1 MPSRTLPM
9 QSTTTQSALTTQS
22 TLTTPRGTG
31 RVIRV
36 ALTVLLVAWF
46 ALPFLPLVLWSFADA
61 WSFPSP
67 LPTTWGVRGVED
79 ALGFGLL
86 PGLGR
91 SVLLGLAVAAIA
103 TPFGALAARA
113 LTFGAVPFP
122 RTVSALLLA
131 PIALPPFAAVLG
143 VNVLLLRAYVP
154 PIVGVVLVLV
164 VLALPYTTFVMR
176 AAYGAYDLSYEEEA
190 RLLGAS
196 PAQVLR
202 RVHLPMIAP
211 ALARAAFLA
220 FLVAWSDYIVT
231 VIVGGG
237 EVVTLPLIVAGAAA
251 GLGNDAAVAV
261 MSLGAVIPPVLL
273 LVAVLTLRGSARSA
287 SKRRR
292 PSTAMPSTDTASASP
307 SAHPTTSGASA

>member
-1 MPSRTLPM
+1 MDS
-9 QSTTTQSALTTQS
+9 S
-22 TLTTPRGTG
+22 TLTTPRGPG
-31 RVIRV
+31 RIIRL
-36 ALTVLLVAWF
+36 ALTAALLVWF
-46 ALPFLPLVLWSFADA
+46 ALPFLPLVLWSFADG
-61 WSFPSP
+61 WSYPSP
-67 LPTTWGVRGVED
+67 LPTAWGLQGVDD
-79 ALGFGLL
+79 AAGFGMV
-86 PGLGR
+86 PGFGR
-91 SVLLGLAVAAIA
+91 SVLLGLVVAAIA
-103 TPFGALAARA
+103 TPLGALAARA

-154 PIVGVVLVLV
+154 PVLGVVLVLV
-164 VLALPYTTFVMR
+164 VMALPYTAFVMR
-176 AAYGAYDLSYEEEA
+176 AAYGAYDVSYEEEA
-190 RLLGAS
+190 RLLGAGA
-196 PAQVLR
+196 AQVLR

-237 EVVTLPLIVAGAAA
+237 ELVTLPLIVAGAAA

-273 LVAVLTLRGSARSA
+273 LLAVLTLRGSDRSSSARRASRRDPGSGQSA
-287 SKRRR
+287 SPPAR
-292 PSTAMPSTDTASASP
+292 PSTSTSTSTS
-307 SAHPTTSGASA
+307 TSGASA

>member
-1 MPSRTLPM
+1 MRS
-9 QSTTTQSALTTQS
+9 S
-22 TLTTPRGTG
+22 TLTTPRGPG
-31 RVIRV
+31 RVIRLAV
-36 ALTVLLVAWF
+36 TALLIVWF
-46 ALPFLPLVLWSFADA
+46 TLPFLPLALWAFADG

-67 LPTTWGVRGVED
+67 LPTAWGVQGIED

-86 PGLGR
+86 PGFAR
-91 SVLLGLAVAAIA
+91 SVLLGLVVAAIS
-103 TPFGALAARA
+103 TPLGALAARA
-113 LTFGAVPFP
+113 LTFGTVPFP
-122 RTVSALLLA
+122 RTISALLLA

-154 PIVGVVLVLV
+154 PVIGVVLVLV

-176 AAYGAYDLSYEEEA
+176 TAYGAYDLSYEEEA

-196 PAQVLR
+196 RAQVLR
-202 RVHLPMIAP
+202 RVHLPMISP

-237 EVVTLPLIVAGAAA
+237 ELVTLPLIVAGAAA

-261 MSLGAVIPPVLL
+261 MSLGAVVPPVLL
-273 LVAVLTLRGSARSA
+273 LIAVLAVRGSGRATA
-287 SKRRR
+287 GRRR
-292 PSTAMPSTDTASASP
+292 LSSAASNIASSTSSSR
-307 SAHPTTSGASA
+307 PTTSGASA

>member
-1 MPSRTLPM
+1 MS
-9 QSTTTQSALTTQS
+9 SS
-22 TLTTPRGTG
+22 TLTTPRGPG
-31 RVIRV
+31 RVIRL
-36 ALTVLLVAWF
+36 ALTALLVVWF
-46 ALPFLPLVLWSFADA
+46 ALPFLPLVLWSFADE
-61 WSFPSP
+61 WSYPSP
-67 LPTTWGVRGVED
+67 LPTDWGFQGVED
-79 ALGFGLL
+79 AVGFGLL
-86 PGLGR
+86 PGFGR
-91 SVLLGLAVAAIA
+91 SVLLGLVVAAIA
-103 TPFGALAARA
+103 TPLGALAARA

-143 VNVLLLRAYVP
+143 VNVLLLRAYIP
-154 PIVGVVLVLV
+154 PVIGVVVVLVV
-164 VLALPYTTFVMR
+164 MALPYTAFVMR

-190 RLLGAS
+190 RLLGAGS
-196 PAQVLR
+196 AQVLR

-237 EVVTLPLIVAGAAA
+237 ELVTLPLIVAGATA

-273 LVAVLTLRGSARSA
+273 LVAVLTLRGPGRA
-287 SKRRR
+287 SSGRGTSSL
-292 PSTAMPSTDTASASP
+292 PPPASLP
-307 SAHPTTSGASA
+307 PTSGASA

>member
-1 MPSRTLPM
+1 MTS
-9 QSTTTQSALTTQS
+9 S
-22 TLTTPRGTG
+22 TLTTPRGPG
-31 RVIRV
+31 RVIRLAV
-36 ALTVLLVAWF
+36 TALLVVWF
-46 ALPFLPLVLWSFADA
+46 ALPFLPLVLWAFADG

-67 LPTTWGVRGVED
+67 LPTAWGVQGIQD

-86 PGLGR
+86 PGFAR
-91 SVLLGLAVAAIA
+91 SVLLGLVVAAIA
-103 TPFGALAARA
+103 TPLGALAARA
-113 LTFGAVPFP
+113 LTFGTVPFP
-122 RTVSALLLA
+122 RTISALLLA

-143 VNVLLLRAYVP
+143 VNVLLLRAYIP
-154 PIVGVVLVLV
+154 PIIGVVLVLV

-176 AAYGAYDLSYEEEA
+176 TAYGAYDLSYEEEA
-190 RLLGAS
+190 RLLGAAPS
-196 PAQVLR
+196 QVLR

-237 EVVTLPLIVAGAAA
+237 ELVTLPLIVAGAAA

-273 LVAVLTLRGSARSA
+273 LVAVLTLRGSGRAARGRHRRSSA
-287 SKRRR
+287 P
-292 PSTAMPSTDTASASP
+292 PSPASAAS
-307 SAHPTTSGASA
+307 SSRPTTSGASA

>member
-1 MPSRTLPM
+1 MTS
-9 QSTTTQSALTTQS
+9 S
-22 TLTTPRGTG
+22 TLTTPRGPG
-31 RVIRV
+31 RIVRLAV
-36 ALTVLLVAWF
+36 TALLVVWF
-46 ALPFLPLVLWSFADA
+46 ALPFLPLVLWAFADG

-67 LPTTWGVRGVED
+67 LPTAWGVQGIQD

-86 PGLGR
+86 PGFAR
-91 SVLLGLAVAAIA
+91 SVLLGLVVAAIA
-103 TPFGALAARA
+103 TPLGALAARA
-113 LTFGAVPFP
+113 LTFGTVPFP
-122 RTVSALLLA
+122 RTISALLLA

-143 VNVLLLRAYVP
+143 VNVLLLRAYIP
-154 PIVGVVLVLV
+154 PVIGVVVVLV

-176 AAYGAYDLSYEEEA
+176 TAYGGYDLSYEEEA
-190 RLLGAS
+190 RLLGAA

-237 EVVTLPLIVAGAAA
+237 ELVTLPLIVAGAAA

-273 LVAVLTLRGSARSA
+273 LLAVLAVGGSGRATG
-287 SKRRR
+287 KRR
-292 PSTAMPSTDTASASP
+292 PSSDLTNTISAAPSP
-307 SAHPTTSGASA
+307 HPTTSGASA

>member
-1 MPSRTLPM
+1 MTS
-9 QSTTTQSALTTQS
+9 S
-22 TLTTPRGTG
+22 TLTTPRGPG
-31 RVIRV
+31 RIVRLAV
-36 ALTVLLVAWF
+36 TALLVVWF
-46 ALPFLPLVLWSFADA
+46 ALPFLPLVLWAFADG

-67 LPTTWGVRGVED
+67 LPTAWGVQGIQD

-86 PGLGR
+86 PGFAR
-91 SVLLGLAVAAIA
+91 SVLLGLVVAAIA
-103 TPFGALAARA
+103 TPLGALAARA
-113 LTFGAVPFP
+113 LTFGTVPFP
-122 RTVSALLLA
+122 RTFSALLLA

-143 VNVLLLRAYVP
+143 VNVLLLRAYIP
-154 PIVGVVLVLV
+154 PAIGVVVVLV

-176 AAYGAYDLSYEEEA
+176 TAYGGYDLSYEEEA
-190 RLLGAS
+190 RLLGAA

-237 EVVTLPLIVAGAAA
+237 ELVTLPLIVAGAAA

-273 LVAVLTLRGSARSA
+273 LLAVLAVGGSGRATG
-287 SKRRR
+287 KRR
-292 PSTAMPSTDTASASP
+292 PSSALPNTISAAP

>member
-1 MPSRTLPM
+1 MS
-9 QSTTTQSALTTQS
+9 SSALTA
-22 TLTTPRGTG
+22 PRGPG
-31 RVIRV
+31 RVIR
-36 ALTVLLVAWF
+36 LTVTILLLAWF

-61 WSFPSP
+61 WSYPSP
-67 LPTTWGVRGVED
+67 LPTAWGSDGIED
-79 ALGFGLL
+79 AIAFGLL
-86 PGLGR
+86 PGFGR
-91 SVLLGLAVAAIA
+91 SVLLGLVVAAIA
-103 TPFGALAARA
+103 TPLGALAARA

-143 VNVLLLRAYVP
+143 VNVLLLRAYLP
-154 PIVGVVLVLV
+154 PVIGVVLVLV
-164 VLALPYTTFVMR
+164 VMALPYTAFVMR

-190 RLLGAS
+190 RLLGAGRL
-196 PAQVLR
+196 QVLR

-237 EVVTLPLIVAGAAA
+237 ELVTLPLIVAGAAA

-273 LVAVLTLRGSARSA
+273 LIAVSMLRGSGRSSSTRRSA
-287 SKRRR
+287 
-292 PSTAMPSTDTASASP
+292 TAVPSP
-307 SAHPTTSGASA
+307 SGLPSISGASA

>member
-1 MPSRTLPM
+1 MS
-9 QSTTTQSALTTQS
+9 S
-22 TLTTPRGTG
+22 TLTTPRGAG
-31 RVIRV
+31 RVIRL
-36 ALTVLLVAWF
+36 ALTALLVVWF
-46 ALPFLPLVLWSFADA
+46 ALPFLPLVLWAFADG

-67 LPTTWGVRGVED
+67 LPTAWGLQGVED

-86 PGLGR
+86 PGLAR

-103 TPFGALAARA
+103 SPLGALAARA

-122 RTVSALLLA
+122 RAVSALLLA

-143 VNVLLLRAYVP
+143 VNVLLLRAHVP
-154 PIVGVVLVLV
+154 PVLGVVLVLV

-176 AAYGAYDLSYEEEA
+176 TAYGAYDLSYEEEA

-196 PAQVLR
+196 RAQVLR

-237 EVVTLPLIVAGAAA
+237 EVITLPLIVAGAAS

-273 LVAVLTLRGSARSA
+273 LLSVLTLRGSRSPVTGGRRRSSARSRSDAAAPA
-287 SKRRR
+287 S
-292 PSTAMPSTDTASASP
+292 
-307 SAHPTTSGASA
+307 HPTTSGASA

>member
-1 MPSRTLPM
+1 MS
-9 QSTTTQSALTTQS
+9 S
-22 TLTTPRGTG
+22 TLTTPRGAG
-31 RVIRV
+31 RVIRL
-36 ALTVLLVAWF
+36 ALTALLVVWF
-46 ALPFLPLVLWSFADA
+46 ALPFLPLVLWAFADG

-67 LPTTWGVRGVED
+67 LPTAWGLQGVED
-79 ALGFGLL
+79 ALGFGVL
-86 PGLGR
+86 PGLAR
-91 SVLLGLAVAAIA
+91 SVFLGLAVAAIA
-103 TPFGALAARA
+103 TPLGALAARA

-122 RTVSALLLA
+122 RAVSALLLA

-143 VNVLLLRAYVP
+143 VNVLLLRAHVP
-154 PIVGVVLVLV
+154 PVLGVVLVLV

-176 AAYGAYDLSYEEEA
+176 TAYGAYDLSYEEEA

-196 PAQVLR
+196 RAQVLR

-237 EVVTLPLIVAGAAA
+237 EVVTLPLIVAGAAS

-273 LVAVLTLRGSARSA
+273 LVSVLTLRGSRSPVTGG
-287 SKRRR
+287 RRR
-292 PSTAMPSTDTASASP
+292 SSTRSRSDAATPAS
-307 SAHPTTSGASA
+307 HPTTSGASA

>member
-1 MPSRTLPM
+1 MPS
-9 QSTTTQSALTTQS
+9 TTLTTKERRAAPS
-22 TLTTPRGTG
+22 ALTTPRGIG
-31 RVIRV
+31 RVIRI
-36 ALTVLLVAWF
+36 ALTVLLVIWF
-46 ALPFLPLVLWSFADA
+46 ALPFLPLVLWAFADD

-67 LPTTWGVRGVED
+67 LPTAWGVRGIED

-86 PGLGR
+86 PGFAR
-91 SVLLGLAVAAIA
+91 SVLLGLVVAAIA
-103 TPFGALAARA
+103 TPLGALAARA

-122 RTVSALLLA
+122 RAVTALLLA

-143 VNVLLLRAYVP
+143 VNVLLLRAYIP
-154 PIVGVVLVLV
+154 PVLGVILVLV

-176 AAYGAYDLSYEEEA
+176 TAYGAYDLSYEEEA

-196 PAQVLR
+196 RAQVLR

-273 LVAVLTLRGSARSA
+273 LVAVLSLRGSGRKSTAR
-287 SKRRR
+287 RRR
-292 PSTAMPSTDTASASP
+292 PSSARSRSDAAVTPASR
-307 SAHPTTSGASA
+307 PTTSGASA

>member
-1 MPSRTLPM
+1 MPSPTLPM
-9 QSTTTQSALTTQS
+9 QSTPTMQS
-22 TLTTPRGTG
+22 TLTTPRGAG

-36 ALTVLLVAWF
+36 ALTMLLVAWF
-46 ALPFLPLVLWSFADA
+46 ALPFLPLVLWASADA

-67 LPTTWGVRGVED
+67 LPTAWGVQGLEE
-79 ALGFGLL
+79 ALGFGLV
-86 PGLGR
+86 PGFAR
-91 SVLLGLAVAAIA
+91 SVLLGSVVAAVA
-103 TPFGALAARA
+103 TPLGALAARA
-113 LTFGAVPFP
+113 LTFGTVPFP

-190 RLLGAS
+190 RLLGATPS
-196 PAQVLR
+196 QVLR

-237 EVVTLPLIVAGAAA
+237 ELVTLPLIVAGAAA

-273 LVAVLTLRGSARSA
+273 LVAVLTLRGSGRAAGGR
-287 SKRRR
+287 RRR
-292 PSTAMPSTDTASASP
+292 PSAPPNTTSAASS
-307 SAHPTTSGASA
+307 SHPTTPGASA

>member
-1 MPSRTLPM
+1 MTS
-9 QSTTTQSALTTQS
+9 S
-22 TLTTPRGTG
+22 TLNTPRGPG
-31 RVIRV
+31 RVIRLAV
-36 ALTVLLVAWF
+36 TALLIVWF
-46 ALPFLPLVLWSFADA
+46 ALPFLPLVLWAFADG

-67 LPTTWGVRGVED
+67 LPTAWGVQGIED

-86 PGLGR
+86 PGFAR
-91 SVLLGLAVAAIA
+91 SVLLGLVVAAIA
-103 TPFGALAARA
+103 TPLGALAARA

-122 RTVSALLLA
+122 RAVSALLLA

-143 VNVLLLRAYVP
+143 VNVLLLRAYIP
-154 PIVGVVLVLV
+154 PVLGVVLVLV

-176 AAYGAYDLSYEEEA
+176 TAYGAYDLSYEEEA
-190 RLLGAS
+190 RLLGATPS
-196 PAQVLR
+196 QVLR

-211 ALARAAFLA
+211 ALARAGFLA

-237 EVVTLPLIVAGAAA
+237 ELVTLPLIVAGAAA

-273 LVAVLTLRGSARSA
+273 LISVLAVRGSGRPTAGRRRRSSAPPDIASSA
-287 SKRRR
+287 SSSR
-292 PSTAMPSTDTASASP
+292 PTI
-307 SAHPTTSGASA
+307 SGASA

>member
-1 MPSRTLPM
+1 MTS
-9 QSTTTQSALTTQS
+9 S
-22 TLTTPRGTG
+22 TLTTPRGPG
-31 RVIRV
+31 RVIRLAV
-36 ALTVLLVAWF
+36 TALLIVWF
-46 ALPFLPLVLWSFADA
+46 TLPFLPLALWAFADG

-67 LPTTWGVRGVED
+67 LPTAWGVQGIED

-86 PGLGR
+86 PGFAR
-91 SVLLGLAVAAIA
+91 SVLLGLVVAAIS
-103 TPFGALAARA
+103 TPLGALAARA
-113 LTFGAVPFP
+113 LTFGTVPFP
-122 RTVSALLLA
+122 RTISALLLA

-154 PIVGVVLVLV
+154 PVIGVVLVLV

-176 AAYGAYDLSYEEEA
+176 TAYGAYDLSYEEEA

-196 PAQVLR
+196 RAQVLR
-202 RVHLPMIAP
+202 RVHLPMISP

-237 EVVTLPLIVAGAAA
+237 ELVTLPLIVAGAAA

-261 MSLGAVIPPVLL
+261 MSLGAVVPPVLL
-273 LVAVLTLRGSARSA
+273 LIAVLAVRGSGRATA
-287 SKRRR
+287 GRRR
-292 PSTAMPSTDTASASP
+292 LSSAAPNIASSTSSS
-307 SAHPTTSGASA
+307 HPTTSGASA